1 MDSAGKSGNTVA
13 VLREF
18 PGCFL
23 SVSCRLIGFV
33 VPPKD
38 VVVDVEIAKTI
49 GDLKSRA
56 DLVTPVITKEAFLQ
70 MRREIYDV
78 YVKDVVYD
86 YLLRLVAAT
95 RNHIYIERGASP
107 RATIALVKMARAYA
121 WLNGRKYVVPNDVLI
136 QLPYVLAHRII
147 MSAAAQVGSL
157 NKYEV
162 IEEIARTV
170 KIPYM
175 GVKR

>member
-1 MDSAGKSGNTVA
+1 MPIPTSELSTA
-13 VLREF
+13 VLPARIIAA
-18 PGCFL
+18 
-23 SVSCRLIGFV
+23 R
-33 VPPKD
+33 PKYC
-38 VVVDVEIAKTI
+38 
-49 GDLKSRA
+49 RA

-147 MSAAAQVGSL
+147 MSAAAKVGSI